1 MGRSAG
7 RHRALVR
14 RPRPGPRRPRLLLR
28 PAPTPDPPEEGPGIT
43 MTRSEAARLGGR
55 ARAARL
61 APERRRAI
69 AAMGFQALVD
79 QRFGGDRRA
88 AIEWLVAA
96 GLAAQDRQLREALRS
111 LGGSGAIVPLADD
124 PGPMPPPAT
133 PEDLHQVMPEDL
145 HQVEA
150 DELPF

>member
-1 MGRSAG
+1 M
-7 RHRALVR
+7 
-14 RPRPGPRRPRLLLR
+14 
-28 PAPTPDPPEEGPGIT
+28 T
-43 MTRSEAARLGGR
+43 MTRKEAARLGGL

-61 APERRRAI
+61 SPARRREI
-69 AAMGFQALVD
+69 AARGFQALVEK
-79 QRFGGDRRA
+79 RFGGDRRA

-124 PGPMPPPAT
+124 PGPMPSPT
-133 PEDLHQVMPEDL
+133 GSEDL

-150 DELPF
+150 GELPVGSPPAGAPQRHA

>member
-14 RPRPGPRRPRLLLR
+14 RPRPGPRRPRFLLR
-28 PAPTPDPPEEGPGIT
+28 PAPTPHPPEEGPGST

-96 GLAAQDRQLREALRS
+96 RPAAPDRRVPEGRHTLAR
-111 LGGSGAIVPLADD
+111 
-124 PGPMPPPAT
+124 
-133 PEDLHQVMPEDL
+133 
-145 HQVEA
+145 
-150 DELPF
+150 